1 MSHGQNVWTTTL
13 VLQDIAR
20 LFSEMCTY
28 YICIYIYKYAYIC
41 AYIYI
46 YIVLFGWLNTT
57 HSCADGIPW
66 PPVSK
71 RDADILA
78 FRHHSSSTLGV
89 LMIFFTAAI
98 QIKEYI
104 KTYVILIYIYIFIPW
119 SPKKAFHAKACF
131 VLSNSSRSPVPR
143 PKRDSVCEIIVG
155 CSLWP
160 GRMAR
165 IQFTVVATLW

>member
-1 MSHGQNVWTTTL
+1 MR
-13 VLQDIAR
+13 I
-20 LFSEMCTY
+20 
-28 YICIYIYKYAYIC
+28 
-41 AYIYI
+41 YIYI

-78 FRHHSSSTLGV
+78 FRRHSSSTLGV

-104 KTYVILIYIYIFIPW
+104 KTYVILIYIYIYHICISHGP
-119 SPKKAFHAKACF
+119 PKKPSMPRHALF
-131 VLSNSSRSPVPR
+131 YQIVPVLQSPGQSATVSARSSWVALCDPDGWRVS
-143 PKRDSVCEIIVG
+143 
-155 CSLWP
+155 SLL
-160 GRMAR
+160 
-165 IQFTVVATLW
+165 LWLPSGKLT

>member
-1 MSHGQNVWTTTL
+1 MFVF
-13 VLQDIAR
+13 
-20 LFSEMCTY
+20 FSEMCTY

-104 KTYVILIYIYIFIPW
+104 KTYVILIYIYIYLYPMVPQKSLPCQGMLCSIKQFPFS
-119 SPKKAFHAKACF
+119 SPQAKARQCLRDHRGLLF
-131 VLSNSSRSPVPR
+131 VTRTDGAYPVYCCGYPL
-143 PKRDSVCEIIVG
+143 VN
-155 CSLWP
+155 
-160 GRMAR
+160 
-165 IQFTVVATLW
+165 